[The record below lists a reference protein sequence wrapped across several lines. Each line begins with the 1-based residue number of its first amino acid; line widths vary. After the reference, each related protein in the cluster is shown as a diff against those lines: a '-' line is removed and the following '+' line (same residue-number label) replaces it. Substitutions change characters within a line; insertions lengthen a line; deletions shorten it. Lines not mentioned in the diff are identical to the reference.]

1 MNEALSAGRLIA
13 SPMNQHVVNQRAPLP
28 CPCGSAYA
36 SRVNLANGLDLLQ
49 CQRCGLLVRAQMPP
63 EEILAA
69 RYREEYWAD
78 YGEEQLGSARDNVH
92 AHAWAWVK
100 KLRPDPG
107 LLVDVGCGS
116 GAMLALCQKQNW
128 KGIGF
133 DLSTQAVAYARARGL
148 EAYAHPW
155 PPCILADETADA
167 VTFINVLDHLR
178 DPFGALREAWRI
190 LRPAGLLYIRV
201 PNGPVHARLISLLS
215 AVRLSYLP
223 VVHLF
228 GFGPTALLHHL
239 PRLGFA
245 VVAVRTAPPSRVSPY
260 GQTSSWR
267 SACSSF
273 LKKADRVAYRVLAGL
288 GLDRRGWGLSL
299 EVMAYKV
306 HLRTEG

>member
-1 MNEALSAGRLIA
+1 
-13 SPMNQHVVNQRAPLP
+13 MNQHKASRPASLP
-28 CPCGSAYA
+28 CPCGSAPA

-49 CQRCGLLVRAQMPP
+49 CQRCGLLVRGQVPP
-63 EEILAA
+63 DEVLAS
-69 RYREEYWAD
+69 RYREDYWSR
-78 YGEEQLGSARDNVH
+78 YGEEQVGSGRDNVH
-92 AHAWAWVK
+92 AHAWEWVK
-100 KLRPDPG
+100 ELRPDPG

-116 GAMLALCQKQNW
+116 GALLALCQKENW

-148 EAYAHPW
+148 EAYEHPW
-155 PPCILADETADA
+155 PPCNLADETADA

-178 DPFGALREAWRI
+178 DPFEALREAWRI
-190 LRPAGLLYIRV
+190 LRPGGLLYIRA

-215 AVRLSYLP
+215 AVRLGYLP
-223 VVHLF
+223 VFHLF
-228 GFGPTALLHHL
+228 GFGRTALLHHL

-245 VVAVRTAPPSRVSPY
+245 VIGVRTAPPSRLDPY
-260 GQTSSWR
+260 GQTSLWR

-273 LKKADRVAYRVLAGL
+273 LKKADRIAYRILAGL

-306 HLRTEG
+306 HLNTKG

>member
-1 MNEALSAGRLIA
+1 MA
-13 SPMNQHVVNQRAPLP
+13 SLMNQHKASRPASLP
-28 CPCGSAYA
+28 CPCGSAPA

-69 RYREEYWAD
+69 RYREAYWAD
-78 YGEEQLGSARDNVH
+78 YGEEELGSARDNVH

-116 GAMLALCQKQNW
+116 GALLALCQKQNW

-133 DLSTQAVAYARARGL
+133 DLSTQAVAYAKARGL

-155 PPCILADETADA
+155 PPCILTDEVADA

-178 DPFGALREAWRI
+178 DPFGALRESWRI

-245 VVAVRTAPPSRVSPY
+245 VVAVRTAPPSRMSPY
-260 GQTSSWR
+260 GERSSWR